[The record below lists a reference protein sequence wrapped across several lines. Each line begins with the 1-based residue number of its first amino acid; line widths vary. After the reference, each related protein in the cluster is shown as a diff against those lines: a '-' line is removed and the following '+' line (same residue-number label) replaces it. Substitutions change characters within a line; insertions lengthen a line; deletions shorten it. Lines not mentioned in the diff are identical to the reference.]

1 MPSILILEDDI
12 TFSLMLKTWLGR
24 KGFEVSSV
32 SSVSDARSRIEDASF
47 DLILSDLRLPD
58 GDGIDLLKWI
68 KENNFVIPLIMMTSY
83 AEIQTAVQAIK
94 LGASDYI
101 AKPLNPEE
109 LLGKIKDVIKTETGS
124 VASATE
130 LERPT
135 RSAKRPEPSGGTRSQ
150 YVEGQSQ
157 AARQL
162 YEHVRLVAPTDMSV
176 LITGSSGTGKEYV
189 ARRIHEQSNR
199 KKAPFIAV
207 DCGAIPKDLAA
218 SEFFGHVKGSFTGAL
233 ADRKGYFE
241 EADGGTIFLD
251 EVGELPL
258 TTQARLLRVLESGE
272 FIKVGSSKV
281 QKTNVRIV
289 AATNV
294 NMIKAISEGKFRE
307 DLFYRLNT
315 VPIELP
321 PLRDRMDDILLLF
334 RKFSNDFAEKYRMP
348 AIQLTDDAKNLLL
361 TYRWPGNIRQL
372 KNVTEQIS
380 IFETSREVSADI
392 IKSYLPS
399 YNVERLPVVSG
410 SEGKDGFLFGN
421 EREMLYQIIFE
432 MRKEM
437 NELKSIVDNLAAS
450 ENGHGLKVYTPE
462 HNTAITHPTVPVV
475 KTFHIDKE
483 STEDVHDESV
493 FEETSLSLE
502 DAEKEM
508 IRKSLERNN
517 GKRKKTAEELKISER
532 TLYRKIKEYN
542 LE

>member
-218 SEFFGHVKGSFTGAL
+218 SEFFGHVKGSFTGAIDNKEG
-233 ADRKGYFE
+233 AFV
-241 EADGGTIFLD
+241 AAQGGTIFLD
-251 EVGELPL
+251 EIGNLSYEV
-258 TTQARLLRVLESGE
+258 QVQLLRALQER
-272 FIKVGSSKV
+272 KVKPIGSN
-281 QKTNVRIV
+281 QEIAINVRLV
-289 AATNV
+289 SATNE
-294 NMIKAISEGKFRE
+294 NLRSAIDKGDFRE
-307 DLFYRLNT
+307 DLYHRINEFT
-315 VPIELP
+315 VRIPDLKE
-321 PLRDRMDDILLLF
+321 RKEDLLLF
-334 RKFSNDFAEKYRMP
+334 ANNFLDQANIELQKDIIGFDNDVIRIFQSYS
-348 AIQLTDDAKNLLL
+348 
-361 TYRWPGNIRQL
+361 WPGNLRQM
-372 KNVTEQIS
+372 KN
-380 IFETSREVSADI
+380 A
-392 IKSYLPS
+392 IKYAT
-399 YNVERLPVVSG
+399 R
-410 SEGKDGFLFGN
+410 
-421 EREMLYQIIFE
+421 
-432 MRKEM
+432 
-437 NELKSIVDNLAAS
+437 
-450 ENGHGLKVYTPE
+450 
-462 HNTAITHPTVPVV
+462 
-475 KTFHIDKE
+475 
-483 STEDVHDESV
+483 
-493 FEETSLSLE
+493 
-502 DAEKEM
+502 
-508 IRKSLERNN
+508 
-517 GKRKKTAEELKISER
+517 
-532 TLYRKIKEYN
+532 
-542 LE
+542 